1 MSINRVKSLLERLND
16 HCAETLDAAAGFA
29 SSRTHYEVS
38 IEHLLIKLLEDGGGD
53 LARIFR
59 AFNVDSDAL
68 WQGMLQHL
76 SRNRSGNAGK
86 PSFSPFML
94 QWFEQAWINA
104 SLYYGHDHI
113 RSGVLFDALLEM
125 TDRLPG
131 GHFSQLDGI
140 SQESLRKEFKTI
152 TEGSIEGV
160 SAVKSKVANES
171 ATRTGKGVS
180 ETPDGGA
187 LSQFTIDV
195 TARARAG
202 EIDPVFGRDNEI
214 RQMVD
219 ILSRRRKNNPI
230 LVGEPGVGKTALVEG
245 LALRMVEGKVPEELL
260 NVRLNILD
268 LGLLQAGA
276 GVKGEFEKRLKQV
289 IDEVKSSPVPIILFI
304 DEAHTLIGAG
314 GDAGGSDA
322 ANLLKP
328 ALARGELRTIAATTW
343 SEYKKYFERDAAL
356 ARRFQLVKVEE
367 PDVATAITMLSG
379 LKDFYQNHHRVLITD
394 EAIKAAVELSSR
406 YITGRQLPDKA
417 IDLLD
422 TAAARVRMGQAT
434 PPAKVEI
441 AEAELAHIERRLSHL
456 SEEHEQGIDT
466 PAGLIEELNAE
477 MARLQSDLV
486 EARLQWQIELALVMK
501 LQEQRPAFNT
511 DKSDKETKRQDV
523 TPEMRSNLA
532 AARSELKANQGKS
545 PYVFSEVD
553 AAVVASVVSDWTG
566 VPVGSMV
573 SDLAIALLEF
583 DEKLISRVVGQDQ
596 GVAKIGKTLRARAA
610 GLTRSDAP
618 LGVFLLAGPSGVGK
632 TETARAIAEYIFGG
646 ERFLISINMSEYQE
660 AHTVSQLKGS
670 PPGYVGYGE
679 GGVLT
684 EAVRQRPY
692 SVVLLDEI
700 EKAHPDVAVMFF
712 QVFDRGIMR
721 DGEGR
726 EIDFT
731 NTVIIM
737 TSNLG
742 SDHIMELWQK
752 HMAVPS
758 DEVTT
763 PDQAEGTPATEKKAV
778 KDKAVSAAEQ
788 EVLNAI
794 TSATLPAELSIDKVE
809 VDIQPELLQ
818 FFPQA
823 LLARMQVIPFLPLD
837 RQALKQIVSLKL
849 DKVAQRLKET
859 HKMQMR
865 CQPEVIEHLAELCQ
879 RPELGARHVD
889 ALIDRQLLPN
899 VARTLLGFMV
909 EDNVPDI
916 LSLVMDENKQIACDF
931 LDLEEGAEP
940 AIVQAGQMVA
950 NV

>member
-1 MSINRVKSLLERLND
+1 MSVKRIKALLDRLDD

-29 SSRTHYEVS
+29 SGRTHYEVS
-38 IEHLLIKLLEDGGGD
+38 IEHMLIKLLEDGSGD

-59 AFNVDSDAL
+59 AFNIDADAL

-76 SRNRSGNAGK
+76 AKNRSGNAGK

-104 SLYYGHDHI
+104 SLHYGHDRI

-131 GHFSQLDGI
+131 GHFSQLEGI
-140 SQESLRKEFKTI
+140 SQEILRQQFNAI
-152 TEGSIEGV
+152 TDGSVESIV
-160 SAVKSKVANES
+160 AAKSSASNANIGHFGAAIS
-171 ATRTGKGVS
+171 AA
-180 ETPDGGA
+180 PDGGA
-187 LSQFTIDV
+187 LAQFTIDV

-260 NVRLNILD
+260 NVSLNILD

-289 IDEVKSSPVPIILFI
+289 IDEVKMSPVPIILFI

-356 ARRFQLVKVEE
+356 ARRFQLIKVEE

-379 LKDFYQNHHRVLITD
+379 LKNFYQSHHKVLITD

-434 PPAKVEI
+434 PPASVEI
-441 AEAELAHIERRLSHL
+441 AEAELAHIERRLAHL
-456 SEEHEQGIDT
+456 DEESQQGIEPD
-466 PAGLIEELNAE
+466 AGLLEELNAE
-477 MARLQSDLV
+477 MACLQSDLV

-501 LQEQRPAFNT
+501 LQEQRP
-511 DKSDKETKRQDV
+511 DVSDTNEV
-523 TPEMRSNLA
+523 SPEVRSTLA
-532 AARSELKANQGKS
+532 AAREELKSNQGTS
-545 PYVFSEVD
+545 PYVYSEVD
-553 AAVVASVVSDWTG
+553 ASVVASVVSDWTG

-583 DEKLISRVVGQDQ
+583 DDKLTGRVVGQDQ
-596 GVAKIGKTLRARAA
+596 SVAKIGKTLRARAA
-610 GLTRSDAP
+610 GLTRSDSP

-632 TETARAIAEYIFGG
+632 TETARAVAEYIFGG

-700 EKAHPDVAVMFF
+700 EKAHPDVVAMFY
-712 QVFDRGIMR
+712 QVFDRGFMR

-731 NTVIIM
+731 NTVIIL

-742 SDHIMELWQK
+742 ADHVMEIWQN
-752 HMAVPS
+752 HMAPEG
-758 DEVTT
+758 EV
-763 PDQAEGTPATEKKAV
+763 AATPAQDAPAKGKKSGKAKAAAEAEKAV
-778 KDKAVSAAEQ
+778 Q
-788 EVLNAI
+788 EAK
-794 TSATLPAELSIDKVE
+794 TADAPPALSIDKVE
-809 VDIQPELLQ
+809 VEIQPELLR

-823 LLARMQVIPFLPLD
+823 LLARMQVVPFLPLD
-837 RQALKQIVSLKL
+837 KHALKQIVMLKL
-849 DKVAQRLKET
+849 DKVARRLQET
-859 HKMQMR
+859 HKMEMR

-931 LDLEEGAEP
+931 LDRAEEMKGDASARP
-940 AIVQAGQMVA
+940 MQAAMAQG
-950 NV
+950 